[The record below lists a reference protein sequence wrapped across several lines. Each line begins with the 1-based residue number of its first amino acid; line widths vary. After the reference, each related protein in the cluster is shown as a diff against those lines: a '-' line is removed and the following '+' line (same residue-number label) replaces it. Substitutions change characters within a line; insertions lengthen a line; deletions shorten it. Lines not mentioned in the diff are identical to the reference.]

1 MPRMRSPYDEDRH
14 IPWLGRDVAP
24 DEVVDVPAEYVPH
37 FLAAGW
43 SEVDKPTAPRKA
55 AETVKEG

>member
-1 MPRMRSPYDEDRH
+1 MRSPYDEPRH

-24 DEVVDVPAEYVPH
+24 DEVTEVPAACVEN

-43 SEVDKPTAPRKA
+43 TEADKPTAARKTA
-55 AETVKEG
+55 AVETVKEG